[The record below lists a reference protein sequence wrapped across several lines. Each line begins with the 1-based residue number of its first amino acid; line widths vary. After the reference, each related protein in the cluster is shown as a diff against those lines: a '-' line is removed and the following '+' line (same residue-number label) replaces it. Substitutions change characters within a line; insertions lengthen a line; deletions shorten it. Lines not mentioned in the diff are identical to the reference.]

1 MLSWQV
7 STPSGQNRAIDF
19 LIIKL
24 YNAVSYS
31 GGITMK
37 RNLLAILAFSF
48 TLFGGSAF
56 ADNDNRGGNGPQV
69 QGREQG
75 QAQGQFQN
83 QGQLQGQSQA
93 INSRISNDT
102 RANANA
108 FAAAQAKSS
117 SNSAAMNLTAT
128 DVRTGGNVLSTG
140 GNTLTVNE
148 APIPANTSVSYGG
161 EYTVKGVPNVVVGNV
176 YPTAPCMGS
185 SAVGGSGV
193 GFGFSVG
200 TSWKDDECGIR
211 ETARSFAGMGLK
223 EDSLAI
229 LCSSQYAAV
238 APTCL
243 ARAPK
248 PEQPVAKAE

>member
-1 MLSWQV
+1 
-7 STPSGQNRAIDF
+7 
-19 LIIKL
+19 
-24 YNAVSYS
+24 
-31 GGITMK
+31 MK
-37 RNLLAILAFSF
+37 RNLLAILALTFG
-48 TLFGGSAF
+48 LFGGSAF
-56 ADNDNRGGNGPQV
+56 ANNDNRGGNGPQV
-69 QGREQG
+69 QGQEQG
-75 QAQGQFQN
+75 QAQGQM
-83 QGQLQGQSQA
+83 QGQLQGQAQGL
-93 INSRISNDT
+93 INTNNISNRISNDV
-102 RANANA
+102 RNNANA
-108 FAAAQAKSS
+108 FAAAQAGAKS
-117 SNSAAMNLTAT
+117 NAQNLTTT
-128 DVRTGGNVLSTG
+128 DVRNSNGGNS
-140 GNTLTVNE
+140 LTVNE

-176 YPTAPCMGS
+176 YPTSPCMGS